1 PTLSD
6 FTPAS
11 GPVGTSV
18 QINGTNFSGASSV
31 TFNNVA
37 ATYAVSSPTVIQ
49 ATVPSGAGSGP
60 IGVTTAGGTT
70 ASTTNFT
77 VTSPPPPAPTISDFT
92 PASGPVGTSVQIN
105 GTNFSGA
112 SAVTF
117 GSKSATYAVSSPTLI
132 QATVPSG
139 ATTGPISV
147 TTPGGTV
154 SSTSNFTVPVS
165 PPTITSFTP
174 TTGPVG
180 TSVRH

>member
-77 VTSPPPPAPTISDFT
+77 VTSPPPPPAPPTISDFT

-112 SAVTF
+112 SSVTF
-117 GSKSATYAVSSPTLI
+117 NNVAAAYSVISDTTI
-132 QATVPSG
+132 QATVPS
-139 ATTGPISV
+139 A
-147 TTPGGTV
+147 
-154 SSTSNFTVPVS
+154 
-165 PPTITSFTP
+165 
-174 TTGPVG
+174 
-180 TSVRH
+180 